1 MITLQVPRSL
11 ALVGDDAGCQ
21 SHFAAGPWA
30 TAGTFVRAPRYAGYL
45 QLHCVTRV
53 GPVECGAILW
63 RAFRCNVAVGL
74 VGGECDLHIVC
85 REPRIVCDFVLWS

>member
-1 MITLQVPRSL
+1 M
-11 ALVGDDAGCQ
+11 
-21 SHFAAGPWA
+21 
-30 TAGTFVRAPRYAGYL
+30 

-53 GPVECGAILW
+53 RPVEWGAIFW

-85 REPRIVCDFVLWS
+85 RGPRIVCLVVVAYLLRLVRVESTLLKLRVRTSRQLIWLACMETLLDDVPRKIV